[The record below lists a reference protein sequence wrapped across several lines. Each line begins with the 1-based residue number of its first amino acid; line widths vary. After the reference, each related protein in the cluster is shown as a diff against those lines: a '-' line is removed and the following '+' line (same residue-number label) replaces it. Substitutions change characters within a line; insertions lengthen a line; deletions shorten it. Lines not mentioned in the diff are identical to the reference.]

1 MQENLWGYRK
11 RLEFVDRHCC
21 SRFGSRDVFVLDVGC
36 GNGSQLAIP
45 LANLGYRV
53 TGVDPHAPSIERA
66 RQFSGAR
73 FVCGPTSSLTGQF
86 DVVIVSEVLEHL
98 HNPESLLADSL
109 RLIKAGGLVIV
120 TVPNGYG
127 LFEFDSRTYYRLRL
141 DGLFDSCYAF
151 RRKLLRKPDPPP
163 RISSSDD
170 TEGHVQRFTLS
181 RLRAMFGT
189 QGLSIIDQRATSFA
203 SGPFVA
209 NTLGRLPGFIRFNV
223 WIADQLPLAFSSG
236 WMFSLEFAPQGTPAD
251 HCNLGNS
258 IRGNTAGSPKDV
270 IGMGK

>member
-21 SRFGSRDVFVLDVGC
+21 SRFGSRHVSVLDVGC

-53 TGVDPHAPSIERA
+53 TGVDPHASSIERA

-127 LFEFDSRTYYRLRL
+127 LFEFDSRTYYRLHL
-141 DGLFDSCYAF
+141 DGLFDSFYAF
-151 RRKLLRKPDPPP
+151 RRKLLRRPDPPP
-163 RISSSDD
+163 RVSSSDD

-181 RLRAMFGT
+181 RLRAMFRT
-189 QGLSIIDQRATSFA
+189 HGLSIIDQRATSFA

-209 NTLGRLPGFIRFNV
+209 NTIGRIPGFLRLNV
-223 WIADQLPLAFSSG
+223 LLAEKLPMVLSSG
-236 WMFSLEFAPQGTPAD
+236 WMFALHLSERTSASELAFNCATGPVRGEPA
-251 HCNLGNS
+251 
-258 IRGNTAGSPKDV
+258 ISPRV
-270 IGMGK
+270 